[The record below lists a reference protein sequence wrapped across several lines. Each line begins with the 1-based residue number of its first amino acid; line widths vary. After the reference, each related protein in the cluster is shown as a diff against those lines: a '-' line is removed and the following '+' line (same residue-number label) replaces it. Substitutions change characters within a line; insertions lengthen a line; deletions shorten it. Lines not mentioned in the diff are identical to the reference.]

1 MESGFRSRKSCTI
14 RPSNQRDELPAAR
27 DDPITVL
34 PVRLQAWTGIGVPC
48 ARRIEIAN
56 CDGSTALISKHCFV
70 GAPGAPVE
78 SLGGRIWV
86 DSRPGEGATFRFTL
100 PLGEKG

>member
-1 MESGFRSRKSCTI
+1 M
-14 RPSNQRDELPAAR
+14 PAAR

-70 GAPGAPVE
+70 GAPEAPDE
-78 SLGGRIWV
+78 ERTDTSEAMIHIAMTNLMLRRLA
-86 DSRPGEGATFRFTL
+86 RPRPASV
-100 PLGEKG
+100 